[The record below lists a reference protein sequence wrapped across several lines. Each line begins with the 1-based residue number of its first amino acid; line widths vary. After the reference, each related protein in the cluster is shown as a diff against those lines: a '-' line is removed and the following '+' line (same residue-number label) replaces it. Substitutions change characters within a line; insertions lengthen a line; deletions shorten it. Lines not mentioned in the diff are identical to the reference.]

1 MDYYKQK
8 FEKILEKAGR
18 VRELQKLGRKRG
30 YLTMDEKQRLARVQT
45 DLDRMIDQET
55 EELKKVTTQP
65 ILKF

>member
-55 EELKKVTTQP
+55 EELKKDQ
-65 ILKF
+65 LQKNLF